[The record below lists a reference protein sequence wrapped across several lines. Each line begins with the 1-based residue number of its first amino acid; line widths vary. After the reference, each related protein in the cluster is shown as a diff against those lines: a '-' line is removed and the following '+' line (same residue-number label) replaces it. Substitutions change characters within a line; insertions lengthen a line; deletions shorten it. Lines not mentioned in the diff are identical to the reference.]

1 MSSQRFSDFLVGLL
15 VIATVL
21 VIMLAF
27 FFTQGWS
34 KHQFDLFMRAESA
47 QDLNVDTKVFFQGLA
62 IGEVQ
67 TVAPQVDSATGH
79 LQFVVQLRIAE
90 KYQDGT
96 PLHLPL
102 GTTAEILPGSLVGGV
117 ALIYLR
123 LPERS
128 VGWMTPGDTI
138 NSSRKSSGLDAI
150 AEIADSLRVQLVL
163 VLADTRTLISH
174 LSSTVVTAHR
184 ELERTAPEVRS
195 TMSQMSNVLALLG
208 PTLARA
214 DSLMGSVNGA
224 VGGLQD
230 SISMTLSQ
238 TRSLLLHLDSLAIT
252 ASAIAGENREVV
264 RTTAQNLYVI
274 SAKLDHFLDQVSR
287 RPLRMITGV
296 SAMPGDSLR
305 VRSRAEDSAR
315 ALDSTGSR
323 P

>member
-15 VIATVL
+15 VIATIL

-34 KHQFDLFMRAESA
+34 KHQFDVFMRAESA
-47 QDLNVDTKVFFQGLA
+47 QDLNVDTKVYFQGLA

-67 TVAPQVDSATGH
+67 AVAPQVDSATGH

-102 GTTAEILPGSLVGGV
+102 GTTADILPGSLVGGGTS
-117 ALIYLR
+117 ISLR
-123 LPERS
+123 LPARS

-138 NSSRKSSGLDAI
+138 NSSRKTSGLDAI
-150 AEIADSLRVQLVL
+150 AETADSLQRQVALVL
-163 VLADTRTLISH
+163 TDTRTLINH
-174 LSSTVVTAHR
+174 LSSTVVMAQR

-195 TMSQMSNVLALLG
+195 TMTQMSGVLAQLG
-208 PTLARA
+208 PTLTRA

-238 TRSLLLHLDSLAIT
+238 THSLLRHLDSLAMT
-252 ASAIAGENREVV
+252 ASAMAGENREVV
-264 RTTAQNLYVI
+264 RTTAENLYVI
-274 SAKLDHFLDQVSR
+274 SAKLESFLDQVSR

-296 SAMPGDSLR
+296 TVLSTDSLR
-305 VRSRAEDSAR
+305 IRSRAEDSLR
-315 ALDSTGSR
+315 ALDSTKAR